1 MPKIHGGVSPLL
13 IDRPIGSLAPPFY
26 LSVLHLQAM
35 PVQGMARYK
44 SFLFAFEARKPFR
57 LLGVGERGLP
67 LVTRPSVFHLHV
79 AFVDQVLWEKE
90 RRCSSTAWETPARS
104 TWSYPRKSC
113 GTTSRPRV
121 GETFSGPKE
130 L

>member
-79 AFVDQVLWEKE
+79 AFVDQVLWEKG
-90 RRCSSTAWETPARS
+90 RLVLFYGVGDARAQ
-104 TWSYPRKSC
+104 YL
-113 GTTSRPRV
+113 
-121 GETFSGPKE
+121 E
-130 L
+130 LSAEELRDYL